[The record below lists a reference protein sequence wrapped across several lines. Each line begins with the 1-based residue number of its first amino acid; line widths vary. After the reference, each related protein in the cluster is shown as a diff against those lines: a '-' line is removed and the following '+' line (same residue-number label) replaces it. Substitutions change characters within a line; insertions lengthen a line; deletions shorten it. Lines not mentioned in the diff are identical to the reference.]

1 LVSGIKM
8 LIFDLLGII
17 AMSKETLEISVSV
30 QENFDM
36 SFRHIEDGLDL
47 LLSILV
53 VAFIKVE
60 KL

>member
-53 VAFIKVE
+53 MAFIKVE